1 MPKYF
6 TEADEATLLLLKV
19 RSSDFWLPAFLEN
32 IVLELTYFGLIVLTF
47 YLMALKM

>member
-1 MPKYF
+1 MFHREK
-6 TEADEATLLLLKV
+6 EATLLLLKV

-47 YLMALKM
+47 YLVVLKM